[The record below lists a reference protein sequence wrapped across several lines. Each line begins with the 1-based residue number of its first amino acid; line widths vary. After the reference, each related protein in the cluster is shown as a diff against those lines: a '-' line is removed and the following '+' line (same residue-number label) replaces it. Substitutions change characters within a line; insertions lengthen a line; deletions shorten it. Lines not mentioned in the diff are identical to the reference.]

1 MPAKG
6 ATLIVVIGAGAIGL
20 GIAWRASQRG
30 LPVTLVDPAPGGGAS
45 HVAAGMLTPVGE
57 LQYGEEEQ
65 LRLGLDSRDRYPAF
79 AAELADLTGVDI
91 GLRREGN
98 LSVAYDADDLA
109 FLQDQHR
116 FQESLG
122 LRTEPLTGRECRR
135 LEPMLAPSVRGG
147 ILAPDDGSVDP
158 RRLLKA
164 LLAACANIPLVRER
178 ARELVVEDGRVR
190 GVRLENGDVLA
201 AERVVVAAGSWSREL
216 TGLPI
221 RPVKGQILR
230 LRGPRPFLTRATR
243 GLVRGFSMYLVPRPD
258 GELVVGATQEELGF
272 DARVTASGLW
282 ELLRDARTLFPGIT
296 ELEFAEV
303 TASFRPGSPDNAPIL
318 GPVGPEGL
326 LAATGHFRNGIL
338 LTPLTADAMAD
349 LLDGRE
355 PPEAVRPFGA
365 GRLTPTP
372 LGDSR

>member
-1 MPAKG
+1 
-6 ATLIVVIGAGAIGL
+6 LIAVIGAGAIGL

-45 HVAAGMLTPVGE
+45 RVAAGMLTPVGE
-57 LQYGEEEQ
+57 LQYGEEAQ

-79 AAELADLTGVDI
+79 AAELAELTGVDI
-91 GLRREGN
+91 GYRREGN

-109 FLQDQHR
+109 FLREQHR
-116 FQESLG
+116 FQASLG
-122 LRTEPLTGRECRR
+122 LRTDLLTGRECRG

-164 LLAACANIPLVRER
+164 LLAACADIPIVRQKAVE
-178 ARELVVEDGRVR
+178 VVVSGDRVR
-190 GVRLENGDVLA
+190 GVRLQDGGVLD
-201 AERVVVAAGSWSREL
+201 AERVVVAAGSWSQEL

-230 LRGPRPFLTRATR
+230 LHSPRPFLTRATR
-243 GLVRGFSMYLVPRPD
+243 GMVRGFSMYLVPRPD

-272 DARVTASGLW
+272 DGRVTAGGLW
-282 ELLRDARTLFPGIT
+282 ELLRDARALLPGIT
-296 ELEFAEV
+296 ELEFKEV

-318 GPVGPEGL
+318 GPLGPEGL

-338 LTPLTADAMAD
+338 LTPLTADALAD
-349 LLDGRE
+349 LLEGRE
-355 PPEAVRPFGA
+355 APEAVRPFGPA
-365 GRLTPTP
+365 RFAAAPSP
-372 LGDSR
+372 DGDAR